1 MGFRWAERGWRQIQP
16 PTKPL
21 IPLRSIASF
30 CCCGA
35 SFPSLST
42 PRNNKL
48 NHEGTVE
55 LGWNLPLHKI
65 LGCFFFF
72 GWQIHANLEPSLK
85 SLVQEMLE
93 FSFLTLNILTTC
105 RFVRYESSAHTDDR
119 HTHERSWTTP
129 RCTASETQEHIS
141 CDSGRN
147 SVVVHMRTLDTQKA
161 PLLRSWQTAW
171 QWIQLLTIGPVV
183 LTSYLRQKNIIK
195 HHERVEFRCD
205 SKTFTLQ
212 PIIYSIHS

>member
-42 PRNNKL
+42 PRNSKL

-55 LGWNLPLHKI
+55 LRWNLPI
-65 LGCFFFF
+65 AQNLGVFFFF
-72 GWQIHANLEPSLK
+72 WMANLEPSLK

-129 RCTASETQEHIS
+129 RCTTSETQEHIS
-141 CDSGRN
+141 CDSERN
-147 SVVVHMRTLDTQKA
+147 SVVVHMRTIDTPKKLHFWESHSQLDNGYNYW
-161 PLLRSWQTAW
+161 LLAQ
-171 QWIQLLTIGPVV
+171 
-183 LTSYLRQKNIIK
+183 
-195 HHERVEFRCD
+195 
-205 SKTFTLQ
+205 
-212 PIIYSIHS
+212 